1 MTDNCSIC
9 LEEITENPEFLPC
22 AHRYHTNCIN
32 QWIVRNPTCPMCK
45 ISIYTT
51 SPGQLESQSSEVIRN
66 LFLIRLADMLNSR
79 AAQPPID
86 ENDISTEEDNDI
98 PYSQNIDEN
107 FENIQTI
114 PNNIEV
120 FAPRSM
126 PIINYDEGDSSYDE
140 NDASQV
146 SAVVSAS
153 QVSVGAV
160 VDAENN
166 ASMEIQ
172 QAGIEIQQ
180 AIDNTQIVNN
190 SEMVYTDE
198 NYVNMT
204 NAIDNII
211 SRYIRDHGI

>member
-32 QWIVRNPTCPMCK
+32 QWIGRNPTCPMCK

-86 ENDISTEEDNDI
+86 EDDISTEDDDI

-107 FENIQTI
+107 FENIQAI

-126 PIINYDEGDSSYDE
+126 PIINYDDDDDSSYDDE
-140 NDASQV
+140 NDAIQV
-146 SAVVSAS
+146 STVG
-153 QVSVGAV
+153 SVGVAV

-166 ASMEIQ
+166 ASIEIQQVGMEIQ
-172 QAGIEIQQ
+172 QAIN
-180 AIDNTQIVNN
+180 DNTQIVNN
-190 SEMVYTDE
+190 SEIVYTDE

-211 SRYIRDHGI
+211 SRYIRDREI